1 MQGSLSIPRLELW
14 HHGADLSW
22 WSPLRSERVAV
33 PDQDPFT
40 LALCG
45 DPLTNEMR
53 HFCDVVRGEAVP
65 LLDARGG
72 AKTLEATLAVKQAAT
87 TGQAVLLS

>member
-1 MQGSLSIPRLELW
+1 MPRLEFW

-22 WSPLRSERVAV
+22 WSPIRSERAVV

-40 LALCG
+40 LELRG
-45 DPLTNEMR
+45 DPLNNEMR
-53 HFCDVVRGEAVP
+53 HFCDVVRGAATP

-72 AKTLEATLAVKQAAT
+72 ARTLEATLAIHQAAAA
-87 TGQAVLLS
+87 GKAILLS